1 MEMFVRKGEMRFLFC
16 GREVSYLER
25 SKKPTEQTVK
35 TDIFWVPYLFEV
47 RLERDRMK
55 NKQ

>member
-1 MEMFVRKGEMRFLFC
+1 MRFLFC

-25 SKKPTEQTVK
+25 SKKSTEQTVK
-35 TDIFWVPYLFEV
+35 RDIFWVPYLFEV